1 LVEYAVLG
9 LDYRRFAILY
19 PDDRYGTRLMNL
31 FWDELERLGVE
42 VRGIEAYDPSQTD
55 FADQIKKLV
64 GLYYPRPEGES
75 TDVLEGE
82 KAGEISPAGLN
93 GEASEDQEEE
103 EETPIVDFDALFI
116 PDGFSQVG
124 LIAPQLAYHDVTG
137 VKLLGTNLWNSQ
149 KLVEMAAPYL
159 QDAVFVD
166 GFFSGSGLPLTSRF
180 VRSYEQTF
188 GGKPRYPEAQ
198 AYDTMRLLI
207 EGLRQPEVTSR
218 PMLRDAL
225 LGIQSLPGVAG
236 TASVGPDGEV
246 NKPPFLITIYKRRME
261 EVQVDFEILRQGR
274 RKYLE
279 YFTRDEVPSPE
290 IPSAGLG
297 VPMSSPGQ

>member
-1 LVEYAVLG
+1 LQG
-9 LDYRRFAILY
+9 
-19 PDDRYGTRLMNL
+19 
-31 FWDELERLGVE
+31 
-42 VRGIEAYDPSQTD
+42 
-55 FADQIKKLV
+55 
-64 GLYYPRPEGES
+64 EG
-75 TDVLEGE
+75 
-82 KAGEISPAGLN
+82 
-93 GEASEDQEEE
+93 SEDQEEE
-103 EETPIVDFDALFI
+103 EIPIVDFDAIFI
-116 PDGFSQVG
+116 PDGYSQVG

-166 GFFSGSGLPLTSRF
+166 GFFSGSGLPLTSQF
-180 VRSYEQTF
+180 VQSYEQTF
-188 GGKPRYPEAQ
+188 GGKPGYPEAQ

-218 PMLRDAL
+218 PILRDAL

-246 NKPPFLITIYKRRME
+246 SKPPFLITIYRRRME
-261 EVQVDFEILRQGR
+261 EIQVDFEMLRQRR

-279 YFTRDEVPSPE
+279 YFTRDGLPSPE
-290 IPSAGLG
+290 KPPPAISP
-297 VPMSSPGQ
+297 PMSSIGQ